1 MQRVVSAICAVPQ
14 PAVCMYVESI
24 ECKSPAQTTW
34 QHKARPS
41 MVVIRITHP
50 RSYIAGSYL
59 HGFRGSLSMSLGP
72 PCSDDD
78 VFRPTLQTTMSLGPP
93 CPDDDVFRP
102 TLFRVFHFS
111 VYMRYS
117 VPGYIA
123 HTQHVCCTCGE
134 LARHAFDVHPG
145 FFAPHRAVPS
155 VQCRVASNTVM
166 SRRPGAKVLVVYT
179 DKEVLCALGPGKH
192 YEVVLAVHR
201 QQPFVAPVRLLVD
214 VQFYP
219 EHAVSERVFLD
230 ASQ

>member
-1 MQRVVSAICAVPQ
+1 MQVACTDDVAAQGEAEYGRHPHNTPTLLYSRLLPTQLSRFSVYVFRPHLVP
-14 PAVCMYVESI
+14 
-24 ECKSPAQTTW
+24 TT
-34 QHKARPS
+34 
-41 MVVIRITHP
+41 
-50 RSYIAGSYL
+50 
-59 HGFRGSLSMSLGP
+59 MSLGP